1 MKYIAYGANMDEEI
15 MRSRCADS
23 KFLGTG
29 VLEGY
34 RLMFK
39 GEEPRAYATIEQW
52 DGYRVPY
59 VLWEISAKDESELDH
74 FEGYPKFYGKQTV
87 MIEFGGEK
95 FLAMFYAKPDKQP
108 VGQPMTHYVE
118 VLSEAYKKFKFDY
131 SILEVALKLSNDYYQ
146 QKFF

>member
-1 MKYIAYGANMDEEI
+1 MNEEI
-15 MRSRCADS
+15 MLGRCADA

-39 GEEPRAYATIEQW
+39 GVEPRAYATIEQW

-74 FEGYPKFYGKQTV
+74 FEGYPKSYGKQTV
-87 MIEFGGEK
+87 TIEFGGEK
-95 FLAMFYAKPDKQP
+95 FLAMFYQKPEKQP
-108 VGQPMTHYVE
+108 VGQPMEHYVE